1 MRSCAFVQNARE
13 RITGENALEEYVA
26 GISKSE
32 KTGLTKKQV
41 GQFLDE
47 LAGLAYKE
55 ARSGFTIPGV
65 GKLVIVDRKARMG
78 RNPATGQ
85 PISIPAKRVLKF
97 RIAKQAKDAVLAKR
111 TK

>member
-1 MRSCAFVQNARE
+1 MGKPL
-13 RITGENALEEYVA
+13 T
-26 GISKSE
+26 KSQIAEHLAE
-32 KTGLTKKQV
+32 KSGLTKRAMV
-41 GQFLDE
+41 QFLDE
-47 LAGLAYKE
+47 LAALAYKE

-97 RIAKQAKDAVLAKR
+97 RIAKQAKDSVLAKR
-111 TK
+111 GK